1 MNVDQKETEVKKREI
16 LVSPPLFEAQSK
28 QTSAAQGHCDRAS
41 VRGWSEMFTKKIEAG
56 KHVIYTVRITA
67 EQSHFSSFNRTQNRR
82 ESNSL
87 CWQKCFG
94 TAWRLWKEHRR
105 KKNVTLVK
113 VLFWINSN
121 FI

>member
-82 ESNSL
+82 ESNSAGRNAL
-87 CWQKCFG
+87 GLHGGYGKNTGGKKSDFG
-94 TAWRLWKEHRR
+94 ESVIL
-105 KKNVTLVK
+105 N
-113 VLFWINSN
+113 
-121 FI
+121 